1 MIAPPQPRVAH
12 PFRSYRKGWVI
23 ERSETVVPLHT
34 AKTSKVEE
42 ALMPASPQRW
52 VPHPFRSYR
61 KGWVI
66 ERSETVVPLHT
77 AETSKVEV
85 D

>member
-12 PFRSYRKGWVI
+12 PFQSHRKAGPPPALLVGCKGWVI
-23 ERSETVVPLHT
+23 ERTGVPDERFCSLGWRSETVVPLHN
-34 AKTSKVEE
+34 
-42 ALMPASPQRW
+42 
-52 VPHPFRSYR
+52 
-61 KGWVI
+61 
-66 ERSETVVPLHT
+66 